1 MENKKSGTNKGLVKF
16 NAGFEGLEAAV
27 ENSID
32 SRYDTGIPKHILET
46 GDEKAIFDY
55 AAPTV
60 MSLLGQY
67 ENTRL
72 TMAMFQTAIRIK
84 LGAIFTDVNEKFG
97 AHRMLEFGEQLRI
110 SKRAIYN
117 YISIFKHRHE
127 NFIATL
133 PPTKALHCIELL
145 QNDEVELKGDKLVI
159 SMDGENI
166 EIGADSSGE
175 TDFRYYKALV
185 KKHQAMKKELEAE
198 RKKNDRLES
207 IFDKQLR
214 KSQEEIAALN
224 KRVAALSSADMETEL
239 DSAIVIIREKFD
251 SAAQLIVK
259 MNKME
264 LTPYLRAKL
273 HNSIDYMH
281 TILSNL
287 FADSGYADVHDD
299 VVDALEGLDG

>member
-1 MENKKSGTNKGLVKF
+1 MENKKNGENKGLVKF
-16 NAGFEGLEAAV
+16 DPDFKGLESAV
-27 ENSID
+27 KYSID
-32 SRYDTGIPKHILET
+32 SYYDAGIPKHILET

-55 AAPTV
+55 VAPTV
-60 MSLLGQY
+60 MGLLGQY

-84 LGAIFTDVNEKFG
+84 LGAIFTDVNEKLG
-97 AHRMLEFGEQLRI
+97 THRMLEFGEQLRI

-145 QNDEVELKGDKLVI
+145 QNDEVQLKGDKLVI
-159 SMDGENI
+159 NMDGENI
-166 EIGADSSGE
+166 EIGAESSGE

-185 KKHQAMKKELEAE
+185 KKHQAMKKELETE
-198 RKKNDRLES
+198 QKNNKKLEDFYEKQLKKN
-207 IFDKQLR
+207 
-214 KSQEEIAALN
+214 QEEIAALN
-224 KRVAALSSADMETEL
+224 KRVAALSPADMETEL
-239 DSAIVIIREKFD
+239 DSAIVFIREKFD

-259 MNKME
+259 MNNME

-287 FADSGYADVHDD
+287 FADSGYEEAHD
-299 VVDALEGLDG
+299 